1 MGALEDCAASIWK
14 QRESRAATTLLK
26 CASVCAGL
34 FLLVAGILGFSA
46 IMFGQIIY
54 FVGSFYTVTFGVLV
68 TVVELKDKMPII
80 SAIYGWVD
88 TYLKFM
94 TTQAHP
100 PPRPVLRRR
109 KKSRA
114 APARTTALR
123 ADTCTPPTAQ
133 RGKGM
138 FYWGVGLLIC
148 FIAPDG
154 TRDWGV
160 NNVAALVLAIL
171 GFIHT

>member
-26 CASVCAGL
+26 CASVCAGI

-80 SAIYGWVD
+80 SVIYGWID

-109 KKSRA
+109 RNRA
-114 APARTTALR
+114 QLPRARLRCALTPAP
-123 ADTCTPPTAQ
+123 PPTAQ

-154 TRDWGV
+154 TRDWGI